1 MGFQVLG
8 KNQELAPGPQFFS
21 FEHPAPDPG
30 IRITGFYPDKT
41 GYPVRVVFFF
51 FFLNYYFRLIL
62 VFDLIF

>member
-41 GYPVRVVFFF
+41 SFKLFYTS
-51 FFLNYYFRLIL
+51 NAHNQKQH
-62 VFDLIF
+62 

>member
-41 GYPVRVVFFF
+41 GYPVRVVIFFF
-51 FFLNYYFRLIL
+51 FFKLLF
-62 VFDLIF
+62 